1 MRRTFCGYQ
10 KHINTAPHPFNYYRL
25 AYIFALKGDVEAALQ
40 MLESAFEKGYRD
52 HSNFLYDPDL
62 DNVRNDVRT
71 KEGFAALLEKVKA
84 SYPAIARNK
93 GAEK

>member
-1 MRRTFCGYQ
+1 
-10 KHINTAPHPFNYYRL
+10 
-25 AYIFALKGDVEAALQ
+25 
-40 MLESAFEKGYRD
+40 MLESAFEKGYRE
-52 HSNFLYDPDL
+52 HSDYLYDPDL